1 MRSREQRPVTIRK
14 ANFRNIGT
22 GYEVSW
28 QEIGTLRTMYSS
40 AKEYRSR
47 AAGCLEI
54 AKRVSDA
61 TDKARLVK
69 MAQEYFE
76 LADKL
81 DRIASRSLHD
91 TRSLARRMKK

>member
-1 MRSREQRPVTIRK
+1 
-14 ANFRNIGT
+14 
-22 GYEVSW
+22 
-28 QEIGTLRTMYSS
+28 MYSS

-54 AKRVSDA
+54 AKRISDA

-81 DRIASRSLHD
+81 DRIASRSQHD
-91 TRSLARRMKK
+91 TRSSARQMKK